1 MIAVHRGDVRTAA
14 AIEAERHGGA
24 SGGPR
29 TISDARAGGTSI
41 RDEARFVSEVHSG
54 HVVLATVL
62 CHRWVARAGAHPQF
76 GRLGERGVPVHAIV
90 VGGIED
96 DEFVIYDPWSGPLR
110 IDVDTFLHL
119 EFGFWSGQA
128 YAF

>member
-1 MIAVHRGDVRTAA
+1 VTCAPLLPSKPSVTAA
-14 AIEAERHGGA
+14 QAAAHVRF
-24 SGGPR
+24 R
-29 TISDARAGGTSI
+29 TRAPAAHVG
-41 RDEARFVSEVHSG
+41 DEAQFVSEVHSG